1 MLIDTHCHI
10 HSADYPL
17 DSEEVIERAHYAN
30 VMQMICVGTS
40 VSDSNLALNFAD
52 EHEGVFATVGIH
64 PQNINDN
71 VDDIENILKTNSQK
85 IVGVGEIG
93 LDYFYGKNDREKQ
106 ISLLRKQIELAIKY
120 DLPISF
126 HVRNA
131 YDDFWTILDDFY
143 QPIRGVL
150 HCFTGTDQDVKMGL
164 KKSFYFGING
174 ISTFTKIESQK
185 NMFKN
190 LPLDKIILETD
201 APFLTPDPLRGKIKT
216 NEPAY
221 VKEIAEHAS
230 IERQVSFEKIATAT
244 TANARSLFKI

>member
-17 DSEEVIERAHYAN
+17 DSEEVIKRAHYAN
-30 VMQMICVGTS
+30 VMQTICVGTS
-40 VSDSNLALNFAD
+40 VSDSNLAVDFANK
-52 EHEGVFATVGIH
+52 HEGISATVGIH
-64 PQNINDN
+64 PQNINDD
-71 VDDIENILKTNSQK
+71 VDDVENILKTNSQK
-85 IVGVGEIG
+85 IVAVGEIG

-106 ISLLRKQIELAIKY
+106 ISLLQKQIELAIKY

-126 HVRNA
+126 HVRDA
-131 YDDFWTILDDFY
+131 YDDFWNILDDFN
-143 QPIRGVL
+143 QSIRGVL
-150 HCFTGTDQDVKMGL
+150 HCFTGTDQDAKMGL
-164 KKSFYFGING
+164 KKGFYFGING
-174 ISTFTKIESQK
+174 ISTFTKIKSQK
-185 NMFKN
+185 DMFKS

-201 APFLTPDPLRGKIKT
+201 APFLTPDPLRGKVKT